1 LYKANPLRAG
11 AESMQVIVHNQ
22 TRFWLIPTLLLW
34 VVPYLNGQ
42 ARESPSPIFKVDVD
56 TVFVKVAVTDPLN
69 RYITGLGKECF
80 KVYEDNVQQAIS
92 HFSQQSAAIS
102 VGILF
107 DVSTSMGSN
116 NNIGIGK
123 HWLTRFLD
131 SSLWESRN
139 PDDEYFLITFNH
151 TVNLVQA
158 FTDKTVELQN
168 DIAFEKPSGW
178 TALYDAVY
186 RGLDHMKEGKNE
198 KKALILISDGG
209 DNKSRYKRNEVL
221 EFLKESDVMIYG
233 IGLQSPETF
242 GYYVI
247 TSLTSLTGGRAFFSE
262 PVELEYYINLI
273 HAELRN
279 QYLLGYV
286 PTHKTH
292 DGKWRQIRVKLDAPE
307 GLPKMSI
314 RAKKGYYAPKN

>member
-1 LYKANPLRAG
+1 
-11 AESMQVIVHNQ
+11 VIVHNQ
-22 TRFWLIPTLLLW
+22 TRFWLIPTLLLC
-34 VVPYLNGQ
+34 VVPYLNSQ
-42 ARESPSPIFKVDVD
+42 TRKSPPPVFQVEVG

-69 RYITGLGKECF
+69 RYITGLEKERF
-80 KVYEDNVQQAIS
+80 KVYEDNVQQTIS

-102 VGILF
+102 VGIIF
-107 DVSTSMGSN
+107 DISTSMGFK
-116 NNIGIGK
+116 NNIRIGK
-123 HWLTRFLD
+123 NWLARFLE
-131 SSLWESRN
+131 SGLWESRN
-139 PDDEYFLITFNH
+139 PEDEYFLITFNH

-168 DIAFEKPSGW
+168 DIALEKPSGW

-186 RGLDHMKEGKNE
+186 RGLDHMKEAKNE

-221 EFLKESDVMIYG
+221 DFLKESDVMIYG
-233 IGLQSPETF
+233 IGLQGVETF

-247 TSLTSLTGGRAFFSE
+247 SSLTSLTGGRAFFSE

-286 PTHKTH
+286 PTSNTH
-292 DGKWRQIRVKLDAPE
+292 DGKWRQIRVKLDAPA
-307 GLPKMSI
+307 GFPKLSI
-314 RAKKGYYAPKN
+314 RAKRGYYAPRN